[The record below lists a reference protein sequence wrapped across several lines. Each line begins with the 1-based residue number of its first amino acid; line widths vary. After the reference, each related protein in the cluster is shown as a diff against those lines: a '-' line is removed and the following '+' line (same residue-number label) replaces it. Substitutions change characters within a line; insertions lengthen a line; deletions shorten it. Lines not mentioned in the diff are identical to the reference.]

1 MSNNRLIQFARALVC
16 ILLANPALGYDSNEQ
31 LAVSGVLA
39 GAVQCQNISDAP
51 GFNNTCEGAVP
62 FQPYI
67 RFRPTRTDELF
78 VKLGFAAGNGLNEE
92 TPFVNAPWAADL
104 QNDVKNING
113 SGRDYL
119 LTAWYKHTF
128 NLGDDRRL
136 RTSLG
141 IIDATDYLDENVYA
155 NDEYTQF
162 MNATL
167 TNGPNVFLPS
177 YDWGIALEWNNSSW
191 SFSGVLM
198 EVSENEDGNNYSF
211 YGLQA
216 SYRVNNRL
224 GAGHYRVVITGSSED
239 FLNPAGTQLEARA
252 SNLYSFDQAFGEFIG
267 GWVRFGWQSEEAAIN
282 YQGIIS
288 GGIDIRGTAWGRH
301 GDNIGLGYAYLSGG
315 NLDID
320 KTNVAEAYYR
330 WQLGQTIGL
339 TADIQYQHDNYNL
352 SEGPSGW
359 IASLRAVA
367 GF

>member
-1 MSNNRLIQFARALVC
+1 MQAAKVLIC
-16 ILLANPALGYDSNEQ
+16 NLLATPALGYDINEQ
-31 LAVSGVLA
+31 LAIAGLLA
-39 GAVQCQNISDAP
+39 GAIQCQNVTNAP
-51 GFNNTCEGAVP
+51 GFSDTCAGAAP
-62 FQPYI
+62 FQPTM

-78 VKLGFAAGNGLNEE
+78 IKFGFAAGNGLNEKS
-92 TPFVNAPWAADL
+92 PFENAPWAADL
-104 QNDVKNING
+104 EDGVKNING
-113 SGRDYL
+113 SNRDYL

-128 NLGDDRRL
+128 STGDDHRL

-141 IIDATDYLDENVYA
+141 IIDATDYLDENAYA

-177 YDWGIALEWNNSSW
+177 YDWGFALEWNDRSW

-198 EVSENEDGNNYSF
+198 EINENDDGNNYSF

-224 GAGHYRVVITGSSED
+224 GAGHYRVILTGSSED
-239 FLNPAGTQLEARA
+239 FLNPAGTQLEERV
-252 SNLYSFDQAFGEFIG
+252 SNLYSFDQAFGDIIG

-282 YQGIIS
+282 YHGIFS
-288 GGIDIRGTAWGRH
+288 GGIDIKGTAWGRH
-301 GDNIGLGYAYLSGG
+301 GDNIGIGYAYLTGG
-315 NLDID
+315 NLGID

-330 WQLGQTIGL
+330 WQLGRTIGL
-339 TADIQYQHDNYNL
+339 TADIQFQHDSYKL
-352 SEGPSGW
+352 GEGPRGW
-359 IASLRAVA
+359 IASVRAVA